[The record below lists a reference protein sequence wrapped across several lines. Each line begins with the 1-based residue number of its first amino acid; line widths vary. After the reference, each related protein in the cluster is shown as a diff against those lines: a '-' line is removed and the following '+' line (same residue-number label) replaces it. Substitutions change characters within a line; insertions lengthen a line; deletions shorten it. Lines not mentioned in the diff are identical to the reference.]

1 MVQINSQ
8 FSLRWLA
15 WASLTKHMHSSV
27 SLVQWIFP
35 NHDINNTGQ
44 VFQACWGLNN
54 TLWFKLA
61 TVHTKHKACLAWKQ
75 WKLFSLCSW
84 VIQKLI
90 CRPMSD
96 IKVRF
101 VNGQFSYSDS
111 AKVRIFS
118 QGRLTFSSSL
128 LKGLPSQL
136 ELNNVYLGA
145 RVFWIAGKT
154 SELYDN
160 ISVFSLLPNRF
171 TSVTSKKICFKRKG

>member
-1 MVQINSQ
+1 MIQINPQ

-54 TLWFKLA
+54 TLWFKTA

-75 WKLFSLCSW
+75 WELFSLCSW

-90 CRPMSD
+90 CPPMSD

-128 LKGLPSQL
+128 LKRITVAVRIKWRLFGSKSI
-136 ELNNVYLGA
+136 LNCRKDQWA
-145 RVFWIAGKT
+145 FWQ
-154 SELYDN
+154 YFN
-160 ISVFSLLPNRF
+160 FSFITKQIHFSNFQKNLF
-171 TSVTSKKICFKRKG
+171 QT